1 MAQSL
6 NGWEGIPSETD
17 PRLKWG
23 TVPGTNKKILL
34 HKDVLPVFLNMLSQV
49 NRLVIPLDPGPLDG
63 WEYRDAR
70 TTAKL
75 SNHASGTASDM
86 RYDVLKAD
94 RQRHMT
100 PKQTKTMQKLL
111 NKYVTSTGKRVFG
124 WGGDWDLGTYMD
136 EMHLEAIQ
144 YWSPGSQGTNA
155 TAADFADVKKRLG
168 IKADG
173 TRTIV
178 AFIVPPK
185 KPVVSAQAAA
195 ADANALTAPP
205 AEPKKARKA
214 TAKTAE
220 AKPVAEKKPAV
231 KRTTKKATP
240 PAN

>member
-1 MAQSL
+1 MGPRGGIMAQSL

-100 PKQTKTMQKLL
+100 AKQTKTMQ
-111 NKYVTSTGKRVFG
+111 
-124 WGGDWDLGTYMD
+124 W
-136 EMHLEAIQ
+136 Q
-144 YWSPGSQGTNA
+144 
-155 TAADFADVKKRLG
+155 
-168 IKADG
+168 
-173 TRTIV
+173 
-178 AFIVPPK
+178 FIFWPHF
-185 KPVVSAQAAA
+185 
-195 ADANALTAPP
+195 
-205 AEPKKARKA
+205 RMM
-214 TAKTAE
+214 
-220 AKPVAEKKPAV
+220 
-231 KRTTKKATP
+231 
-240 PAN
+240 

>member
-23 TVPGTNKKILL
+23 TVPGTNKQVLL
-34 HKDVLPVFLNMLSQV
+34 NKDVLPVFLNMLAQV

-70 TTAKL
+70 TTAQL

-94 RQRHMT
+94 RQQHMT
-100 PKQTKTMQKLL
+100 AKQRTTMHKLL
-111 NKYVTSTGKRVFG
+111 DKYVTSTGKRVFG

-144 YWSPGSQGTNA
+144 SWSPGAQGANA

-168 IKADG
+168 IKDNG

-178 AFIVPPK
+178 ALIVPPK

-205 AEPKKARKA
+205 ATPKKARKA
-214 TAKTAE
+214 TAKKA
-220 AKPVAEKKPAV
+220 APKVAAEKKPAV
-231 KRTTKKATP
+231 KRTAKKATP
-240 PAN
+240 PAV